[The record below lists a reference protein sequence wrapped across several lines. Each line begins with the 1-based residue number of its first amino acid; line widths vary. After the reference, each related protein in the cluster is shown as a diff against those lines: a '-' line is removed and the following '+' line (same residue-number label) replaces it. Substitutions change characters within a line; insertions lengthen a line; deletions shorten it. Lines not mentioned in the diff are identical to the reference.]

1 MEDDRIIGCL
11 PGETPAS
18 ILLIHQERRHRAALA
33 AALARA
39 EAAERLAERDRPRTN
54 LEDQV
59 SIIERQLA
67 AMTARAESAEKM
79 AIWSVREDCRVV
91 GQYLWQ
97 VKVGYIKFDGS
108 DADLLRALKE
118 ARGVE

>member
-1 MEDDRIIGCL
+1 MAKCFYCEWDGEGHYDGCSKA
-11 PGETPAS
+11 TD
-18 ILLIHQERRHRAALA
+18 AALA